1 MSVLNN
7 ALDVKAGSSQASR
20 VYSAG
25 TLVWPTA
32 FWTFNDPAA
41 GTTISASSSVTS
53 GLSLTLSAAAT
64 ANLGDGTI
72 VNMTAPDA
80 SIDHTY

>member
-32 FWTFNDPAA
+32 FWTFNAPAA
-41 GTTISASSSVTS
+41 GTTISGS
-53 GLSLTLSAAAT
+53 SLTLSAAST

-72 VNMTAPDA
+72 INMTAPTD

>member
-7 ALDVKAGSSQASR
+7 ADDIKSGSSQVSR

-32 FWTFNDPAA
+32 FWTFNTPAA
-41 GTTISASSSVTS
+41 GTTILGS
-53 GLSLTLSAAAT
+53 SLTLSAASIV
-64 ANLGDGTI
+64 NLGDGTI
-72 VNMTAPDA
+72 VNMTAPTD

>member
-7 ALDVKAGSSQASR
+7 ALDVKTGSSQASR
-20 VYSAG
+20 VYSAD

-32 FWTFNDPAA
+32 FWTFNAPAA
-41 GTTISASSSVTS
+41 GTTISGS
-53 GLSLTLSAAAT
+53 SLTLSAGST

-72 VNMTAPDA
+72 INMTAPTD

>member
-1 MSVLNN
+1 MSVLNTSDN
-7 ALDVKAGSSQASR
+7 IRSGSSQVSR
-20 VYSAG
+20 VYSSS
-25 TLVWPTA
+25 TIVWPTA

-41 GTTISASSSVTS
+41 GTTISGS
-53 GLSLTLSAAAT
+53 SLTLSAAAT

-72 VNMTAPDA
+72 VNMSAPTD